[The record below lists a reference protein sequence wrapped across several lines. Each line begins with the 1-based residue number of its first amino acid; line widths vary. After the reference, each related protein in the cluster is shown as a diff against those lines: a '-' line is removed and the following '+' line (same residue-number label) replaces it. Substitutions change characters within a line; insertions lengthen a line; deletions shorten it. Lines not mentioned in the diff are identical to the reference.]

1 MNYVMKKAIYFSLL
15 ALLITVGYSSC
26 DKNDNFVPFF
36 SIEDDKALGAQVSQE
51 INNDPQYKILSRSK
65 YASSYQYL
73 QGIVDDIL
81 NSGEVAYKDEFDWT
95 LTILEDDNT
104 LNAFAT
110 PGGYIYVYTG
120 LIKYLD
126 NVDALAGVMGHEIA
140 HADLRHTSR
149 NLQKQYGVSILLS
162 ILVGDNASQLE
173 AIAAQIAG
181 TAAGLQFSRAFETE
195 SDIRS
200 VEYLSKTG
208 YACDGAKL
216 FFQKLESQGQGS
228 GTPQFLSTHPSPENR
243 IQDITDKAMQE
254 NCDTTLL
261 ANSGYS
267 TFVQG
272 LP

>member
-1 MNYVMKKAIYFSLL
+1 MKKFLSFSLL
-15 ALLITVGYSSC
+15 AVVLTVGYTSC

-36 SIEDDKALGAQVSQE
+36 SIEDDKTLGAQVSQE
-51 INNDPQYKILSRSK
+51 INNDPQYKLLDRTQ
-65 YASSYQYL
+65 YAASYQYL
-73 QGIVDDIL
+73 DAIVSNIL
-81 NSGEVAYKDEFDWT
+81 NSDEVAYKDEFVWEV
-95 LTILEDDNT
+95 TIIEDDNT

-149 NLQKQYGVSILLS
+149 NLQKSYGVSTLLS
-162 ILVGDNASQLE
+162 LLLGDDASQLE
-173 AIAAQIAG
+173 QIAAQIAG

-195 SDIRS
+195 SDIKS
-200 VEYLSKTG
+200 VEYLAQTP

-216 FFQKLESQGQGS
+216 FFQKLEAQGQGGS
-228 GTPQFLSTHPSPENR
+228 TPQFLSTHPSPENR
-243 IQDITDKAMQE
+243 IQDITDKAIE
-254 NCDTTLL
+254 AGCDTTLV
-261 ANSGYS
+261 ANSGYAAFQQS
-267 TFVQG
+267 